1 MKIAMLSDYSIEEYS
16 LIGKEKFWSTPK
28 GIYNAFD
35 NLDENT
41 KNSFNILLTKPGI
54 MNHGTQPLEIIIRE
68 KYMSTF
74 ELLIIPHM
82 TIVDCVNIKESVI
95 AGCVPIIS
103 NIGVFNELDGFH
115 IQITNSP
122 IQLIPVNIIQLLKNQ
137 TKINELREK
146 HLKSDKIINW
156 ISTAKKWFE

>member
-1 MKIAMLSDYSIEEYS
+1 
-16 LIGKEKFWSTPK
+16 
-28 GIYNAFD
+28 
-35 NLDENT
+35 
-41 KNSFNILLTKPGI
+41 
-54 MNHGTQPLEIIIRE
+54 
-68 KYMSTF
+68 
-74 ELLIIPHM
+74 M
-82 TIVDCVNIKESVI
+82 TIVDCVNIKESAI